1 VSTETPPSQGTFTP
15 AEQEA
20 IEHRQVGDFLHAAQL
35 FARAADEATD
45 LQQQL
50 NLQIRQAYCLV
61 HAEFY
66 DDAMALARVI
76 AQQARSHGHLPELA
90 DVLSMIV
97 DEHARCGRWAE
108 AAEMLSEAVFI
119 LDQLA
124 NDSSNFQIVHNLAD
138 TYRTCGFVEAAL
150 ELFDRALRIA
160 HDDLDRQF
168 SYASMSA
175 AYHDAAQREPDPRE
189 QHRLLHDGLYA
200 ATAALDPEGGREV
213 MAMCTALAHRSMMLA
228 EIGHYHS
235 ALDDARKAKLLA
247 GEHGMR
253 AELLVALI
261 GEALAVWGMTR
272 DASVREL
279 VDAALTLANELPPTE
294 FLRPLHD
301 LEVDVMWDL
310 GAYTEARAA
319 LERNLHAAQQRL
331 YDERAARWEHVL
343 LGVEHLKVA
352 SAKQNDELTGLPN
365 GAAFTSHLPDILE
378 EYAPVC
384 VGIIDL
390 DGFHTI
396 NEQFG
401 YSLGDGVL
409 QEVAG
414 LLERVCRRGDAVAR
428 LTGDEFAMVLRET
441 SPGDA
446 RVVFERIRQLIAS
459 RTWHGLPPEV
469 RITAS
474 VGVTVGAGSTE
485 PTRMMA
491 DAHIA
496 LEQAKAAGRDR
507 ITIR

>member
-1 VSTETPPSQGTFTP
+1 MTL

-20 IEHRQVGDFLHAAQL
+20 IARRQAGDFLHAAQL
-35 FARAADEATD
+35 FANAADGTLD
-45 LQQQL
+45 LQQRL
-50 NLQIRQAYCLV
+50 NLRIRQAYCLV
-61 HAEFY
+61 HAEFH

-76 AQQARSHGHLPELA
+76 AEQARNHGHLPELA
-90 DVLSMIV
+90 DVLGMIV
-97 DEHARCGRWAE
+97 VEHARCGRWAE
-108 AAEMLSEAVFI
+108 AAEVLAEAVFI
-119 LDQLA
+119 LNQLA
-124 NDSSNFQIVHNLAD
+124 NDSSNYQVVHNLAD
-138 TYRTCGFVEAAL
+138 TYLMCGFVEAAL
-150 ELFDRALRIA
+150 ELFDRALRLA

-175 AYHDAAQREPDPRE
+175 AYHDAAQREPDARE

-235 ALDDARKAKLLA
+235 ALDDAIKAKRLA
-247 GEHGMR
+247 AEHGMR
-253 AELLVALI
+253 AELLVAMI
-261 GEALAVWGMTR
+261 GEALAVWGMAR
-272 DASVREL
+272 DESVREL
-279 VDAALTLANELPPTE
+279 VEAALALSAELPPTE
-294 FLRPLHD
+294 FLRPLHE
-301 LEVDVMWDL
+301 LEVDVMWHL
-310 GAYTEARAA
+310 GAYSEARAA
-319 LERNLHAAQQRL
+319 LERNLQVAQQRL

-352 SAKQNDELTGLPN
+352 SAAQNDELTGLPN
-365 GAAFTSHLPDILE
+365 ANAFASHLPDLLE
-378 EYAPVC
+378 GYAPVC
-384 VGIIDL
+384 VGVIDL
-390 DGFHTI
+390 DGFHAI

-409 QEVAG
+409 QEVAA
-414 LLERVCRRGDAVAR
+414 LLERVCRRGDSVAR
-428 LTGDEFAMVLRET
+428 LNGDEFAMVLRET

-446 RVVFERIRQLIAS
+446 RVVFERIRQMIAN

-469 RITAS
+469 RMTAS
-474 VGVTVGAGSTE
+474 VGVTVGAGSTQPE
-485 PTRMMA
+485 RMMA